1 MAANAADRPCA
12 SGPNSHAVGAV
23 RPLLSDKT
31 LGVRREAATALGA
44 MHSRSLGKLLLAA
57 ARGATRYSEYYRM
70 IDGISQRLLAQRLK
84 DLTEQDLLVREVI
97 PTTPV
102 QVRYRLS
109 GRGKELLDSLVPLVR
124 WGQKWDPDAP
134 PHRPGGDAMAE
145 TAHDD
150 ADSPG

>member
-1 MAANAADRPCA
+1 MSEQPEDLALIDDAACHKFIAGIELA
-12 SGPNSHAVGAV
+12 G
-23 RPLLSDKT
+23 
-31 LGVRREAATALGA
+31 RRW
-44 MHSRSLGKLLLAA
+44 SSSILLAA

-84 DLTEQDLLVREVI
+84 ELTEQDLLVREVI

-102 QVRYRLS
+102 QVRYHLS
-109 GRGKELLDSLVPLVR
+109 DRGKELLASLAPLVR

-134 PHRPGGDAMAE
+134 PHQPAVSDAMVE

-150 ADSPG
+150 ADSPR